1 MPEEVD
7 IRLSGLYLQYSTP
20 TTLGCVYPAVGSGQA
35 MMLSLKLIGREALL
49 ARQEEEEAGIGLDE
63 RVCLSVT

>member
-1 MPEEVD
+1 
-7 IRLSGLYLQYSTP
+7 
-20 TTLGCVYPAVGSGQA
+20 

-49 ARQEEEEAGIGLDE
+49 AGQEEEEAVIGLDE

>member
-7 IRLSGLYLQYSTP
+7 IRLSGLYLQYS

-35 MMLSLKLIGREALL
+35 MMLSLKLIRREALW